1 MEQKDTKDITNREV
15 KSSAFTIYFGKPKN
29 AAELYSALEGVPV
42 LPEDIVYTTLEG
54 VLFVARKNDMA
65 FTVRNRV
72 LVISEHQSTVNLNMP
87 LRDVIYYGRTIE
99 KLIDA
104 KALYRRKQILVPT
117 PEFYVFYNGN
127 EIFPAEKTMSLSD
140 AYLDKTV
147 TPMLELNVKVININ
161 LPVNHEILEK
171 CKPLYEYSWFI
182 QRIKEYL
189 ASGKD
194 RDTAII
200 QAVEDCE
207 CEGIM
212 VDFVREYGAEAINM
226 LFTQFNMDDALE
238 VSYEEGFEDGRTE
251 GENRKLIQLVCRLL
265 QKGKDAAAIAEE
277 LEEETALVEKI
288 AAIAGIMG
296 FHDTEQ
302 IYEALKTL
310 PTPV

>member
-1 MEQKDTKDITNREV
+1 MGGRW
-15 KSSAFTIYFGKPKN
+15 FT
-29 AAELYSALEGVPV
+29 
-42 LPEDIVYTTLEG
+42 
-54 VLFVARKNDMA
+54 
-65 FTVRNRV
+65 
-72 LVISEHQSTVNLNMP
+72 
-87 LRDVIYYGRTIE
+87 
-99 KLIDA
+99 
-104 KALYRRKQILVPT
+104 
-117 PEFYVFYNGN
+117 
-127 EIFPAEKTMSLSD
+127 

-147 TPMLELNVKVININ
+147 TPMLELYVKVININ
-161 LPVNHEILEK
+161 LLANHEILNK

-200 QAVEDCE
+200 RAVEDCE

-212 VDFVREYGAEAINM
+212 ADFVREYGSEAINM

-251 GENRKLIQLVCRLL
+251 GENRKLIQLVCKLL

-277 LEEETALVEKI
+277 LEEETVLVEKI
-288 AAIAGIMG
+288 AAIAGEIG

-310 PTPV
+310 QTPA